1 MIRRVLQALPL
12 RRHRIMLDAMTAA
25 ERLLSYWQIGL
36 IHADD
41 IVEWADRLITEA
53 PPGVIVPPWLITLST
68 RGPKAYSRLAE
79 RGSPRP
85 RLLSFD
91 ETFDALLEVTSI
103 EDDESIQRFSQL
115 FLGQVIGGDLNDP
128 LVHRGYLIDAL
139 RDSGDVSAAAA
150 EAIDLLKE
158 HQGRCHPIRDTFRA
172 TLGEADRVLGGEGRV
187 AGGGVPLHSREQ
199 FRAATGRPDL

>member
-91 ETFDALLEVTSI
+91 ETFDALLEAYFHPDLELT
-103 EDDESIQRFSQL
+103 QL
-115 FLGQVIGGDLNDP
+115 ITELCTEGEILLRPHLLMGAAC
-128 LVHRGYLIDAL
+128 AL
-139 RDSGDVSAAAA
+139 RLQQIV
-150 EAIDLLKE
+150 
-158 HQGRCHPIRDTFRA
+158 A
-172 TLGEADRVLGGEGRV
+172 TI
-187 AGGGVPLHSREQ
+187 GV
-199 FRAATGRPDL
+199 